1 MKYEEEH
8 GNDVSGVGS
17 GGGWWK
23 RRVIT
28 PFLLHSFRFE
38 TTMDASSSS
47 ASHPAAAAVVV
58 VVVVVVAG
66 FSWILLDSPG
76 FSWILLD
83 SPGWPGI
90 LDGFA
95 VMNAS
100 TRLKKPSF
108 RCRLFADCCVMDRR

>member
-76 FSWILLD
+76 
-83 SPGWPGI
+83 WPGI